1 MLNDSV
7 FYHGITRK
15 CIIGFGRL
23 FSNIFIDRKVN
34 DPVKGETIQRLHVP
48 LSYAPKEKWLVR
60 IDEIGRAHV

>member
-34 DPVKGETIQRLHVP
+34 DPVDRKSTRLNSSH
-48 LSYAPKEKWLVR
+48 
-60 IDEIGRAHV
+60 